1 MDKKKKPAGVISR
14 KTGVYSKKLTA
25 AQKEL
30 MKMTPAQLMAAAE
43 KAAKAS
49 GSSKPVKAGVKKK
62 PRPAPSMPMSKKR
75 SAEAVAALK
84 AQEKKKP
91 KPKAKAKPKVKNLP
105 AKKDVKPKAKQMPLK
120 KSSKSKYK
128 LY

>member
-1 MDKKKKPAGVISR
+1 MPVKKKP
-14 KTGVYSKKLTA
+14 TGAYSKKFTA
-25 AQKEL
+25 AQKES

-49 GSSKPVKAGVKKK
+49 GSLKPVKAGAKKK

-75 SAEAVAALK
+75 AAEAVAALK

-91 KPKAKAKPKVKNLP
+91 KPKAKANK
-105 AKKDVKPKAKQMPLK
+105 ARAKAKAK
-120 KSSKSKYK
+120 AFKSY
-128 LY
+128 